1 MRKKVVIIVWLLFN
15 LSYCQEERNQ
25 LLEYQNTIFNEFS
38 LKGITQYMFFSF
50 NCPMLVQVSL
60 EDRDKSINKS
70 GILAI
75 NQFEAYLIWKENA
88 KVFLKKISNKKNLRE
103 MEESNKFEVLN
114 FDPFRFIGNNLDR
127 LKNDE
132 VLGYE
137 VIENGEKYLI
147 LTPTGCRTKF
157 QIFFNSQ
164 KIENDFDTY
173 NHVLSKN
180 FDDDNSKSNKKTEN
194 INYKSNNNLKLI
206 KLYKKLNEAISK
218 INFNTH

>member
-1 MRKKVVIIVWLLFN
+1 MKRKVVIIVCLLFN
-15 LSYCQEERNQ
+15 LSFGQEERNK
-25 LLEYQNTIFNEFS
+25 LLEYQETIYKEFNQ
-38 LKGITQYMFFSF
+38 KGITQYMFFSF
-50 NCPMLVQVSL
+50 NCPMLQQIEIVD
-60 EDRDKSINKS
+60 EDKLIDKKEMFS
-70 GILAI
+70 I

-88 KVFLKKISNKKNLRE
+88 KVFLKRISNKKNLRE

-180 FDDDNSKSNKKTEN
+180 FDDDNSKSNKKIEN

>member
-1 MRKKVVIIVWLLFN
+1 MKKKVVIIVCLLFN
-15 LSYCQEERNQ
+15 LSFGQEERNK
-25 LLEYQNTIFNEFS
+25 LLEYQDTIYKEFNQ
-38 LKGITQYMFFSF
+38 KGITQYMFFSF
-50 NCPMLVQVSL
+50 NCPMLQQIEIVD
-60 EDRDKSINKS
+60 EDKLIDKKEMFSV
-70 GILAI
+70 
-75 NQFEAYLIWKENA
+75 NQFEAYLIWKENT
-88 KVFLKKISNKKNLRE
+88 KVFLKKISNKMKLGE
-103 MEESNKFEVLN
+103 MVESDKFEVLN

-137 VIENGEKYLI
+137 IIENGEKHLI

-180 FDDDNSKSNKKTEN
+180 FDDDNSKSNKKIEN

-218 INFNTH
+218 INFSTR

>member
-1 MRKKVVIIVWLLFN
+1 MKKKVVIIICLLIN
-15 LSYCQEERNQ
+15 LSFGQEERNK
-25 LLEYQNTIFNEFS
+25 LLEYQETIYKEFNQ
-38 LKGITQYMFFSF
+38 KGITQYMFFSF
-50 NCPMLVQVSL
+50 NCPMLQQIEIVD
-60 EDRDKSINKS
+60 EDKLIDKKEMFS
-70 GILAI
+70 I

-88 KVFLKKISNKKNLRE
+88 KVFLKRISNKINQGE

-114 FDPFRFIGNNLDR
+114 FDPFRFIGKNLDR
-127 LKNDE
+127 LKNDK
-132 VLGYE
+132 VLDYE
-137 VIENGEKYLI
+137 VIVNGEKNLI
-147 LTPTGCRTKF
+147 LTAVGCRTKF

-173 NHVLSKN
+173 GHCLSKN
-180 FDDDNSKSNKKTEN
+180 FDDDNSKSNKKIEN